1 MLNIGD
7 KAPNF
12 TLPDKDGNNISLSD
26 FLGKKVIVYF
36 YPKDNTP
43 GCTKQ
48 ACGFSENIQEFENN
62 NTVIIG
68 ISKDSQKSHQN
79 FTQKYDLKINLLSDV
94 ERQAIEAYGVLQ
106 EKKLYG
112 KVSMGIVRTTF
123 VIDEQGN
130 IEKIFDKV
138 KAAQNP
144 EEVLDYIKNI

>member
-62 NTVIIG
+62 NTIIIG

-94 ERQAIEAYGVLQ
+94 ERQAIEAYGVWQ

-144 EEVLDYIKNI
+144 EEVLEYIRG

>member
-94 ERQAIEAYGVLQ
+94 ERQAIESYGVWQ

>member
-94 ERQAIEAYGVLQ
+94 ERQAIEAYGVWQ

-144 EEVLDYIKNI
+144 EEVLDYIKG

>member
-26 FLGKKVIVYF
+26 FLGRKVILYF

-94 ERQAIEAYGVLQ
+94 ERQAIESYGVWQ

-144 EEVLDYIKNI
+144 EEVLEYIRG

>member
-26 FLGKKVIVYF
+26 FLGRKVILYF

-94 ERQAIEAYGVLQ
+94 ERQAIESYGVWQ